1 MRQVDPSFPVE
12 QEGQARWYGV
22 YPGKVASVKDKDK
35 QGRVQVELLF
45 GPVVNGQK
53 FSVWARVATLMA
65 GGGRGSFFIPEPG
78 DEVLV
83 AFYAG
88 DVRRPYVI
96 GALWNGQDAP
106 PQQMDEGGQNNI
118 RVVKTRSGHKL
129 EFDDTSGSQKITITT
144 PNGNELIL
152 DDGAG
157 GKITLQNSMGAS
169 IEFDS
174 IGNIKITAP
183 LKLTI
188 EAAQIEAN
196 VPMSQFNGVTQHQT
210 MISSAVVGSTYTPGA
225 GNIW

>member
-12 QEGQARWYGV
+12 QEGPMRWFGV
-22 YPGKVASVKDKDK
+22 YPGKVVSVKDEDK
-35 QGRVQVELLF
+35 QGRIQVELMF
-45 GPVVNGQK
+45 GPEVNGQK
-53 FSVWARVATLMA
+53 FRVWARLATLMA
-65 GGGRGSFFIPEPG
+65 GPSRGSFFVPDPG

-106 PQQMDEGGQNNI
+106 PQQMDGGGQNNV
-118 RVVKTRSGHKL
+118 RVLKTRSGHKL
-129 EFDDTSGSQKITITT
+129 EFDDTSGSAKITITT

-152 DDGAG
+152 DDGSG
-157 GKITLQNSMGAS
+157 GKITLQNSMGAA

-188 EAAQIEAN
+188 EASQIEAN